1 MSVFRVCGGLG
12 LVAALGY
19 VDVPWTV
26 AGAGL
31 CVFASI
37 ALILACRSSYP
48 INYRSAEPSAEI
60 RPPGRRQHLGSIG

>member
-12 LVAALGY
+12 LVVALGY
-19 VDVPWTV
+19 VGVPWTV

-48 INYRSAEPSAEI
+48 INYRRAEPNAEI
-60 RPPGRRQHLGSIG
+60 GPRAGGMHLGSIG